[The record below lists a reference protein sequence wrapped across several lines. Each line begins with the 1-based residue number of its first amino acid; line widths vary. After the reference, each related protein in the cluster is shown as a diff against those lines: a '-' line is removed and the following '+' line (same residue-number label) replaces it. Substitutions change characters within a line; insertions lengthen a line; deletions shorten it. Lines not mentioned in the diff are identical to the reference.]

1 MSHTLPYC
9 TPDRA
14 AHCAVLHAVPCHTPL
29 CPCMKEIISSLPR
42 APELEAFP
50 SLVPAGCC
58 CCRVRARQGWVP
70 GGGRGGGVGCRA
82 GGAAWGSPPCS
93 EPQQGRGGRRGGGGR
108 GIAFTSLCHY
118 SQRQNTCLCCQDLA
132 CPRGAQQTGN
142 FHLAETGAFY
152 CLVLSPKVEAQRD
165 FRRGNPPHISKP
177 FPLQRQH
184 GMFNQLCSIGES
196 IAAPALCRDGVM

>member
-1 MSHTLPYC
+1 MPHIPLP
-9 TPDRA
+9 
-14 AHCAVLHAVPCHTPL
+14 LHEGNHLFP
-29 CPCMKEIISSLPR
+29 SQG
-42 APELEAFP
+42 PELEAFP
-50 SLVPAGCC
+50 SLVPAGAAVAGLEQGKAGCQAGG
-58 CCRVRARQGWVP
+58 ARLQGW
-70 GGGRGGGVGCRA
+70 
-82 GGAAWGSPPCS
+82 GAAWGSPPCS

-152 CLVLSPKVEAQRD
+152 CLVLSPKVEARRD
-165 FRRGNPPHISKP
+165 FRWGNPPHISKP

-184 GMFNQLCSIGES
+184 GMFNRLCSIGES
-196 IAAPALCRDGVM
+196 IAAPALCRDGVT